1 MCACVGELEG
11 GCRLVQKTSCVCVCV
26 FVRACVRE
34 LEGGVNGVC
43 LLSLSLSLPFSLS
56 LSVSLSLSFCLCVC
70 VCAREF
76 MVQCVSMHSFSV
88 QICMLY

>member
-1 MCACVGELEG
+1 MRMCWRVGG
-11 GCRLVQKTSCVCVCV
+11 RLSVSSKNIVCVCV

-56 LSVSLSLSFCLCVC
+56 LSVSLSLSFCLCLC